1 VLVLALENKMKLKQV
16 VGEHKKGFRAK
27 KYAQKPKAY
36 IEPVKPK
43 APIKPQS
50 PEEQR
55 KQQIKEG
62 MQRVFSDWMN
72 SEYAPQDDDS
82 GNDDAVFMK
91 ALHFLDGKTQRPDI
105 EYFAH
110 KLAHMYHGSGDPEDD
125 VEMEE
130 EMPGQMVGKV
140 SQVKPDGT
148 VDIATP
154 SGTKTVPAT
163 TLMPAGGNKLQ
174 MQMPKILPGMEVD
187 AAKTAESLEDI
198 RKLSGL

>member
-1 VLVLALENKMKLKQV
+1 MKVKQV

-27 KYAQKPKAY
+27 KYAVKPKSY

-62 MQRVFSDWMN
+62 MERVYSDWMN
-72 SEYAPQDDDS
+72 SEHAPTDDES
-82 GNDDAVFMK
+82 GDNDAVFMK
-91 ALHFLDGKTQRPDI
+91 ALHFLDGKTKRPDI

-110 KLAHMYHGSGDPEDD
+110 KLAHMYHGSHDPEDD

-130 EMPGQMVGKV
+130 ELPGQKVGNV

-154 SGTKTVPAT
+154 QGVKTVPAT
-163 TLMPAGGNKLQ
+163 SLMPTTGNKLQ
-174 MQMPKILPGMEVD
+174 IQMPKIIPGMEVD
-187 AAKTAESLEDI
+187 AAKTFESIDDI
-198 RKLSGL
+198 CKLSGL

>member
-1 VLVLALENKMKLKQV
+1 MKVKQIV
-16 VGEHKKGFRAK
+16 DEHKKGFKAK
-27 KYAQKPKAY
+27 KYPRKPKPY
-36 IEPVKPK
+36 IEPM
-43 APIKPQS
+43 KPQAPVP

-62 MQRVFSDWMN
+62 MERVYNDWLN
-72 SEYAPQDDDS
+72 SEHAPLDDDS
-82 GNDDAVFMK
+82 GDSDAVFMK

-110 KLAHMYHGSGDPEDD
+110 KLAHMYHGSGDPDDD
-125 VEMEE
+125 VDMEE
-130 EMPGQMVGKV
+130 QVPGQTIGKV
-140 SQVKPDGT
+140 SAVKPDGT

-154 SGTKTVPAT
+154 TGVKTVAAT
-163 TLMPAGGNKLQ
+163 QLMPGTGNTLQ

-187 AAKTAESLEDI
+187 MAKMSEELDQI